1 MKNKANNIITVNAR
15 INVPIDKVWSFY
27 TGPEHIV
34 GWNNASD
41 DWHTPRAE
49 NDLRVGGRF
58 LSRMEARDGSEGFD
72 FSGTYTR
79 VEPLSAISYTLDDER
94 LVQVTFVAAGTESSV
109 VTTTFEAEQTNSME
123 LQQTGWQAILDNF
136 KKYSEAAVSPTSM
149 RFEIVIDA
157 KPEKVW
163 KTMLDTKHYSSWTAV
178 FNPNSRFEGSWE
190 KGSSIRFLGAD
201 KDGRVHGMVSRIKE
215 NIPGR
220 FVSIEHLG
228 VIQDGKE
235 VFSGPIVD
243 EFAGSLENYTFTGV
257 NGQTS
262 VSVDMVSKQK
272 LSTEF
277 ISYFEKTWPQALEKL
292 KTICEE
298 E

>member
-15 INVPIDKVWSFY
+15 INAPIDKVWSFFN
-27 TGPEHIV
+27 GPEHIV

-58 LSRMEARDGSEGFD
+58 LSRMEARDGSVGFD

-79 VEPLSAISYTLDDER
+79 VEPLSDISYTLDDDR
-94 LVQVTFVAAGTESSV
+94 LVKVSFVAEGTETV
-109 VTTTFEAEQTNSME
+109 VTTTFDAEQTNSTE

-136 KKYSEAAVSPTSM
+136 KKYSETAVNPSSIH
-149 RFEIVIDA
+149 FEITINETPD
-157 KPEKVW
+157 KVC
-163 KTMLDTKHYSSWTAV
+163 KTMLDAKHYASWTAV
-178 FNPNSRFEGSWE
+178 FNPHSSFEGSWD

-201 KDGRVHGMVSRIKE
+201 KDGRLHGMVSRIKE
-215 NIPGR
+215 NIPGS

-228 VIQDGKE
+228 VIQDGVE
-235 VFSGPIVD
+235 IFSGPIAD

-262 VSVDMVSKQK
+262 LSVDMVSMQN
-272 LSTEF
+272 LSPEF
-277 ISYFEKTWPQALEKL
+277 LSYFEKTWPQALEKL
-292 KTICEE
+292 KTICEAE
-298 E
+298 

>member
-1 MKNKANNIITVNAR
+1 MKDKTKNIITVSAV
-15 INVPIDKVWSFY
+15 IAAPIGRVWSFF

-41 DWHTPRAE
+41 DWHTPKAE

-58 LSRMEARDGSEGFD
+58 VSRMEARDGSDGFD

-79 VEPLSAISYTLDDER
+79 VDPLAEIAYTLDDER
-94 LVQVTFVAAGTESSV
+94 LVQVSFAAEGKDTI

-136 KKYSEAAVSPTSM
+136 KKYCEKAASQASM
-149 RFEIVIDA
+149 HFEIIINA
-157 KPEKVW
+157 IPEKVY
-163 KTMLDTKHYSSWTAV
+163 KIMLDANHYATWTAL
-178 FNPNSRFEGSWE
+178 FNPDSHYEGSWK
-190 KGSSIRFLGAD
+190 KGSRILFVGTD
-201 KDGRVHGMVSRIKE
+201 KDGKSGGMVSRIKE

-228 VIQDGKE
+228 IYQDGRE
-235 VFSGPIVD
+235 VFSGAEV
-243 EFAGSLENYTFTGV
+243 EEWAGSLENYTFTGL
-257 NGQTS
+257 NGKTT
-262 VSVDMVSKQK
+262 VSVDIDSMQK
-272 LSTEF
+272 LKPEF
-277 ISYFEKTWPQALEKL
+277 ISYFEKTWPLALEKL